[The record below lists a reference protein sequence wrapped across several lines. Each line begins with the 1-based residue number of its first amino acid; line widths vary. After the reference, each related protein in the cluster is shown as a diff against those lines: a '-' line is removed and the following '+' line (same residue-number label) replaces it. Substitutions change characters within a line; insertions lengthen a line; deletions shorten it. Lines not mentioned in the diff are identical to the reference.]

1 MKIKRRNF
9 FLETV
14 IGILVIYSSVL
25 IILYIFQRSLMY
37 HPDEN
42 NYFGDKLEV
51 KIEKVKITT
60 SDNIDLLG
68 WFHKKD
74 LKNLKTI
81 VYFHGNA
88 GKLENRIYKLNY
100 FKEMDVN
107 FLIIAWRGFS
117 GNNGK
122 PSEKGLYEDGK
133 SAITWLKNLGLHE
146 EDIIIYGE
154 SLGTGIA
161 TELAQNNNYA
171 GLILETPFTSMIE
184 AAKNFYPYIPVGL
197 LLKDKYKNDKKILD
211 INIPLLVMH
220 GEADQIVPFWMGKKI
235 YEMAN
240 QPKYS
245 YFTKFDDHMME
256 YDEKLVLALKKF
268 IKSLN

>member
-9 FLETV
+9 FLEAV

-133 SAITWLKNLGLHE
+133 STITWLKNLGLLD

-220 GEADQIVPFWMGKKI
+220 GEADQIVPFRMGKTI
-235 YEMAN
+235 FEIAN
-240 QPKYS
+240 EPKYS

>member
-1 MKIKRRNF
+1 MEIF
-9 FLETV
+9 
-14 IGILVIYSSVL
+14 IGIIIIYASVL
-25 IILYIFQRSLMY
+25 VVLFIFQRNLMY
-37 HPDEN
+37 HPNEN

-51 KIEKVKITT
+51 EIEKVKITT
-60 SDNIDLLG
+60 SDNLNLLG
-68 WFHKKD
+68 WFHNKD
-74 LKNLKTI
+74 LKKFKTI

-88 GKLENRIYKLNY
+88 GSLDNRIYKLNY
-100 FKEMDVN
+100 FKNMDVN

-117 GNNGK
+117 GNKGK

-133 SAITWLKNLGLHE
+133 STIKFLKNLGVTE
-146 EDIIIYGE
+146 KDIIIYGE

-161 TELAQNNNYA
+161 TEIAQNRKFG

-197 LLKDKYKNDKKILD
+197 LLKDKYKNDKKIKN
-211 INIPLLVMH
+211 INIPILVMH

-235 YEMAN
+235 YEIAN

-245 YFTKFDDHMME
+245 YFTKYDDHMME
-256 YDEKLVLALKKF
+256 FDENLILALNAF

>member
-133 SAITWLKNLGLHE
+133 STITWLKNLGLLD

>member
-9 FLETV
+9 FLEAV

-133 SAITWLKNLGLHE
+133 STITWLKNLGLLD